1 MAARTTS
8 RRGASS
14 DPEAVDVAA
23 SATAD
28 AFDDGPR
35 EDGPGG
41 ALLEADDESEPD
53 LDDEQDDDE
62 DDLVGDP
69 ASDGEPAASNDDD
82 DAAQETVA
90 TALVTPDAAFDDD
103 DDQMVAVVG
112 DDEDDDEEVE
122 GLRDGEFVC
131 RSCHL
136 AMRDT
141 QLADP
146 ESMICRDC
154 V

>member
-8 RRGASS
+8 QR
-14 DPEAVDVAA
+14 AA
-23 SATAD
+23 SADLEEADVDASTAAD
-28 AFDDGPR
+28 PFDDEP
-35 EDGPGG
+35 DDV
-41 ALLEADDESEPD
+41 LEADDGPSAD
-53 LDDEQDDDE
+53 LDDDEETDTE
-62 DDLVGDP
+62 DDLVDGDL
-69 ASDGEPAASNDDD
+69 AADEELPDAEDD
-82 DAAQETVA
+82 DADEETVA

-103 DDQMVAVVG
+103 DDGLVAVVAG
-112 DDEDDDEEVE
+112 DDDEDDDEEIE

-146 ESMICRDC
+146 KNMICRDC
-154 V
+154 A